1 MVERR
6 NPFMIPSNA
15 QTENYNETV
24 LIPVLQDKV
33 TMLMNQ
39 TILLEAKLQI
49 AEKQKAEI
57 EKRLSEVSTS
67 LTALQ
72 AAQVLQPNE
81 SGEQN
86 AD

>member
-1 MVERR
+1 
-6 NPFMIPSNA
+6 MIPNI

-33 TMLMNQ
+33 TALLNQ

-49 AEKQKAEI
+49 AEKQKAAI
-57 EKRLSEVSTS
+57 QKRLDE
-67 LTALQ
+67 ALQ
-72 AAQVLQPNE
+72 PKQT
-81 SGEQN
+81 SEQN

>member
-1 MVERR
+1 
-6 NPFMIPSNA
+6 MIPLNA

-24 LIPVLQDKV
+24 LIPILQDKV

-86 AD
+86 AN

>member
-1 MVERR
+1 
-6 NPFMIPSNA
+6 MIPNV

-33 TMLMNQ
+33 TALLNQ

-57 EKRLSEVSTS
+57 QKRLDE
-67 LTALQ
+67 ALQ
-72 AAQVLQPNE
+72 PKQT
-81 SGEQN
+81 GEQN
-86 AD
+86 PE